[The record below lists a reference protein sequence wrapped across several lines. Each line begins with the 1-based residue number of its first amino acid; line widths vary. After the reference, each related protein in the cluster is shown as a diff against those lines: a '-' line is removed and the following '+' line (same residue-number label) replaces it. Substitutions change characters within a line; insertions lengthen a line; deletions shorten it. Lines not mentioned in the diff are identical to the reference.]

1 MNVVNL
7 LNRGTVSTTIPLYFF
22 GDKMDIT
29 NVDAFKSNYGLKK
42 KKKQKVKIRT
52 LKKSSGFSHGIANA
66 PIRKKVR

>member
-1 MNVVNL
+1 
-7 LNRGTVSTTIPLYFF
+7 
-22 GDKMDIT
+22 MDIT

-52 LKKSSGFSHGIANA
+52 LKKNPGFSHGIANA

>member
-1 MNVVNL
+1 
-7 LNRGTVSTTIPLYFF
+7 
-22 GDKMDIT
+22 MDIT
-29 NVDAFKSNYGLKK
+29 NVNAFKSNYGLKK